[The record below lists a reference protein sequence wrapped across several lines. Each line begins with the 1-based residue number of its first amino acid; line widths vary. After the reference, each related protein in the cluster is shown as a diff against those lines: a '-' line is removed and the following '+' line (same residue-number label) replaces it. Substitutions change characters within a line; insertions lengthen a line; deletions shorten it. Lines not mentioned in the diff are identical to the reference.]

1 LQIFLYDCGSS
12 AYTCAVLAIKQLRV
26 EFGPRVIF
34 DDLSFTI
41 LPKERISFAGHNGAG
56 KSTLM
61 KCLGGVLEQNAG
73 KIVKP
78 KNCRIGYLPQ
88 EGIHISGITLWD
100 ETESAFAEAKAL
112 QTEIDALS
120 DKLGEMDPNEQPFYD
135 VLDKI
140 GEKEHQLEHFD
151 PSRIKPK
158 IESALTGLGFKR
170 SDFERDCSEFSG
182 GWQMRIA
189 MAKLFLQEPEV
200 LLLDEPTNHLDI
212 DSQQWMEQYL
222 FAYPGAIVIISHDLS
237 LLDAL
242 TKRTIAFAHGK
253 AEEYAGNYSY
263 YLTES
268 KARKEIKMKAY
279 LAQQKEI
286 QKQKAFIERFRAKA
300 SKATQAQS
308 RIKALDKIEL
318 IQIEAED
325 AVMSFTF
332 PKPPP
337 SAQSVA
343 KLENASKSYGKTKIF
358 EGFNFEVEKGARI
371 AIVGPNGAG
380 KSTFCRLITGQEE
393 PDSGDFTLGSKSAIS
408 FFSQNHADELDP
420 DLSVMETCEMVASR
434 ENAPLVRNI
443 LGCFLFRGDDVFKK
457 VGVLS
462 GGERSRVALVR
473 MLIQPA
479 NFLIL
484 DEPTNHLDVQSQAV
498 LQAALDEYPGSYLI
512 VSHNRQ
518 FLDTIVT
525 QTLEFRQGEEPRL
538 FAGNVT
544 YFLEKK
550 EEEKNAAKAQAQFA
564 KKAKR
569 VTTGANGEKL
579 SRKEQRKLDA
589 ENRQKR
595 SKILK
600 PLEEELAEKEAT
612 IAEIE
617 EGQATLTK
625 HMAKPEI
632 ASDGDKM
639 QESSIA
645 FSALGDKLEK
655 AYSRWT
661 ELTDEIE
668 KLNAEL
674 GE

>member
-1 LQIFLYDCGSS
+1 M
-12 AYTCAVLAIKQLRV
+12 LAIKKLRV

-41 LPKERISFAGHNGAG
+41 LEKERIAFAGHNGAG

-61 KCLGGVLEQNAG
+61 KCIGGALEPNGGQ
-73 KIVKP
+73 ITKP
-78 KNCRIGYLPQ
+78 KSCRIGYLPQ

-112 QTEIDALS
+112 QNEIIILEKQLD
-120 DKLGEMDPNEQPFYD
+120 DMDPRAPEYYD

-140 GEKEHQLEHFD
+140 GGLEIQLEHFD
-151 PSRIKPK
+151 PTRIKPK
-158 IESALTGLGFKR
+158 IESTLTGLGFKR
-170 SDFERDCSEFSG
+170 SDFQRDCSEFSG

-222 FAYPGAIVIISHDLS
+222 FNYPGAIIIISHDLS

-268 KARKEIKMKAY
+268 KLRKEIKIKAY
-279 LAQQKEI
+279 HTQQKEI

-318 IQIEAED
+318 IEMEVED

-343 KLENASKSYGKTKIF
+343 KLENASKAYSRTEIF
-358 EGFNFEVEKGARI
+358 KDFNFEVEKGDRI

-380 KSTFCRLITGQEE
+380 KSTFCRLITGQED
-393 PDSGDFTLGSKSAIS
+393 PDSGEFTLGSKSAIS

-420 DLSVMETCEMVASR
+420 NLSVMETCEMVASR

-498 LQAALDEYPGSYLI
+498 LQAALNEYPGSYLI

-518 FLDTIVT
+518 FLDSIVT
-525 QTLEFRQGEEPRL
+525 TTLEFRPEEEPRL
-538 FAGNVT
+538 YKGNVT

-550 EEEKNAAKAQAQFA
+550 AEEKDQA
-564 KKAKR
+564 KKAAKLAKANQR
-569 VTTGANGEKL
+569 EQQKAAANNPKTANTTTSDNKI
-579 SRKEQRKLDA
+579 SRKDQRKRDA
-589 ENRQKR
+589 EIRQKR
-595 SKILK
+595 SSILK
-600 PLEEELAEKEAT
+600 PLETELESL
-612 IAEIE
+612 
-617 EGQATLTK
+617 EGQIADIEAAQAKLTK
-625 HMAKPEI
+625 HMSSPEV
-632 ASDGDKM
+632 STDGEKM

-645 FSALGDKLEK
+645 YQELSDKLEK
-655 AYSRWT
+655 IYAKWT
-661 ELTDEIE
+661 EVSDNIE
-668 KLNAEL
+668 KFNE
-674 GE
+674 EFKE

>member
-1 LQIFLYDCGSS
+1 M
-12 AYTCAVLAIKQLRV
+12 LAIKQLRV
-26 EFGPRVIF
+26 EFGARVIF

-41 LPKERISFAGHNGAG
+41 LEKERISFACHNGAG

-61 KCLGGVLEQNAG
+61 KCIGGALEPNAG
-73 KIVKP
+73 QIIKP
-78 KNCRIGYLPQ
+78 KHCRIGYLPQ
-88 EGIHISGITLWD
+88 EGIHISGVTLWD

-112 QTEIDALS
+112 QSEIDTLS
-120 DKLGEMDPNEQPFYD
+120 NKLDDMDPRAPEYYD

-140 GEKEHQLEHFD
+140 GGLEIQLEHFD
-151 PSRIKPK
+151 PSRMKPK
-158 IESALTGLGFKR
+158 IESTLTGLGFKR

-222 FAYPGAIVIISHDLS
+222 FAYPGAIIIISHDLS

-253 AEEYAGNYSY
+253 AEEYSGNYSY

-268 KARKEIKMKAY
+268 KARKEIKIKAY
-279 LAQQKEI
+279 HAQQKEI

-318 IQIEAED
+318 IQVEIED

-337 SAQSVA
+337 SGQSVA
-343 KLENASKSYGKTKIF
+343 KLENASQSYGKTEIF

-380 KSTFCRLITGQEE
+380 KSTFCRLITGQEA

-457 VGVLS
+457 IGVLS

-484 DEPTNHLDVQSQAV
+484 DEPTNHLDVQSQKV
-498 LQAALDEYPGSYLI
+498 LQTALSEYPGSYLI
-512 VSHNRQ
+512 VSHNRS
-518 FLDTIVT
+518 FLDPIVT
-525 QTLEFRQGEEPRL
+525 RTLEFRPEAEPRL
-538 FAGNVT
+538 YHGNVT
-544 YFLEKK
+544 YFLDKK
-550 EEEKNAAKAQAQFA
+550 AEEKDIEKQAAKRARANEREKA
-564 KKAKR
+564 KKAAATSS
-569 VTTGANGEKL
+569 VAAPDTKL
-579 SRKEQRKLDA
+579 SRKDQRKLDA
-589 ENRQKR
+589 EARQQR
-595 SKILK
+595 SSVLK
-600 PLEEELAEKEAT
+600 PLETELETLEKG

-617 EGQATLTK
+617 SAQATMTE
-625 HMAKPEI
+625 HMSTPEV
-632 ASDGDKM
+632 STDGAKM
-639 QESSIA
+639 QEASTA
-645 FSALGDKLEK
+645 YQALSDKLEK
-655 AYSRWT
+655 TYSRWT
-661 ELTDEIE
+661 EVSDKIE
-668 KLNAEL
+668 KFNE
-674 GE
+674 EFKE